1 MKAVVIMSRRIGV
14 LTSGGDAPGM
24 NAAIRTVVR
33 TALSFKMEPF
43 GIYRGYH
50 GLINDEIEKLVSSS
64 VSGII
69 QRGGTVLKSAR
80 SQEFMTKQGLEMAV
94 NNLKKH
100 KIDSVVI
107 IGGDGSFR
115 GALSL
120 MKHGIKIIGIPA
132 TIDNDI
138 PCTDFSIGFDTAV
151 NTVMD
156 AVNKIRDTA
165 SSHERIYVVEVMGR
179 HSGNIALYSGLA
191 VGADSILIPEVP
203 FELDQVCEKIRLAY
217 EAGKNHNIVV
227 VAEGISLPSDDI
239 RNVSFGVG
247 KYIEEHTGYE
257 TRIVIL
263 GHIQRGG
270 SPTVND
276 RLLASRLAYHA
287 VSLIH
292 QGKSGK
298 MVGEV
303 DKLIKSWDLQ
313 YALAQEHTINMEY
326 YRLASILSSL

>member
-1 MKAVVIMSRRIGV
+1 MMKAVVIMSRSIGV

-24 NAAIRTVVR
+24 NAAIGTVVR

-156 AVNKIRDTA
+156 SVNKIRDTA
-165 SSHERIYVVEVMGR
+165 SSHERIYIIEVMGR

-191 VGADSILIPEVP
+191 GGADSILIPEVP
-203 FELDQVCEKIRLAY
+203 FNLELVCEKVQRAY
-217 EAGKNHNIVV
+217 EAGKNHNIV
-227 VAEGISLPSDDI
+227 
-239 RNVSFGVG
+239 
-247 KYIEEHTGYE
+247 
-257 TRIVIL
+257 
-263 GHIQRGG
+263 
-270 SPTVND
+270 
-276 RLLASRLAYHA
+276 
-287 VSLIH
+287 
-292 QGKSGK
+292 
-298 MVGEV
+298 
-303 DKLIKSWDLQ
+303 
-313 YALAQEHTINMEY
+313 
-326 YRLASILSSL
+326 